1 MLIEGEMKVSGKDI
15 ETDSEELV
23 SVRDWLGLT
32 PTIFQ
37 TYFKAVFFKLQ
48 IPIPCRSTKS
58 IYSWSDQSIFS
69 IKWNGMKCVYQI
81 TLHIAR
87 VILFQLCS
95 SVQWIAVEN
104 EFFGFTPLLEDS

>member
-23 SVRDWLGLT
+23 SVRDCLGLT
-32 PTIFQ
+32 PSIFQ

>member
-1 MLIEGEMKVSGKDI
+1 
-15 ETDSEELV
+15 
-23 SVRDWLGLT
+23 
-32 PTIFQ
+32 
-37 TYFKAVFFKLQ
+37 
-48 IPIPCRSTKS
+48 
-58 IYSWSDQSIFS
+58 
-69 IKWNGMKCVYQI
+69 MKCVYQI